1 MVLQTLVEGMVL
13 EAHIS
18 SENVT
23 NPSPVHLVELYS
35 QYGSQ
40 VSGVWVCGCGWVWDV
55 GCEVVLR
62 FHLSLLF
69 CRRPY
74 LSTESWWTRGSLC
87 GRRTHFNRVIVL
99 HCLLIS

>member
-23 NPSPVHLVELYS
+23 DPSPVHLVELYS

-40 VSGVWVCGCGWVWDV
+40 VSVCV
-55 GCEVVLR
+55 CEVVLR
-62 FHLSLLF
+62 FHLSLPSSSADAHI
-69 CRRPY
+69 CQQRAGGPGCCCV
-74 LSTESWWTRGSLC
+74 EG
-87 GRRTHFNRVIVL
+87 G
-99 HCLLIS
+99 LILVV

>member
-40 VSGVWVCGCGWVWDV
+40 VSGVLVLVWVGV

-99 HCLLIS
+99 HCLLIF

>member
-18 SENVT
+18 SENVI

-40 VSGVWVCGCGWVWDV
+40 VSGVCVGVGVGCGV
-55 GCEVVLR
+55 
-62 FHLSLLF
+62 
-69 CRRPY
+69 
-74 LSTESWWTRGSLC
+74 
-87 GRRTHFNRVIVL
+87 
-99 HCLLIS
+99 

>member
-23 NPSPVHLVELYS
+23 DPSPVHLVELYS

-40 VSGVWVCGCGWVWDV
+40 VSVCVCVRLFYVFTYPSPPLLQTPIFVNRELVDQGVAVWKEDS
-55 GCEVVLR
+55 
-62 FHLSLLF
+62 F
-69 CRRPY
+69 
-74 LSTESWWTRGSLC
+74 
-87 GRRTHFNRVIVL
+87 
-99 HCLLIS
+99 

>member
-18 SENVT
+18 SENVI

-40 VSGVWVCGCGWVWDV
+40 VSGVWVWVWGVRLFYVFTYPSSSADAHICQQRAGGPG
-55 GCEVVLR
+55 GCCVEGGLI
-62 FHLSLLF
+62 L
-69 CRRPY
+69 
-74 LSTESWWTRGSLC
+74 
-87 GRRTHFNRVIVL
+87 IV
-99 HCLLIS
+99 

>member
-23 NPSPVHLVELYS
+23 DPSPVHLVELYS

-40 VSGVWVCGCGWVWDV
+40 VSVSVCV
-55 GCEVVLR
+55 
-62 FHLSLLF
+62 
-69 CRRPY
+69 
-74 LSTESWWTRGSLC
+74 
-87 GRRTHFNRVIVL
+87 
-99 HCLLIS
+99 

>member
-40 VSGVWVCGCGWVWDV
+40 VSGVWVCGCVGVGGCGVWGV
-55 GCEVVLR
+55 R
-62 FHLSLLF
+62 LF
-69 CRRPY
+69 YVFTYPSSSADAHICQQRAGGP
-74 LSTESWWTRGSLC
+74 G
-87 GRRTHFNRVIVL
+87 GRCVEGGLILIV
-99 HCLLIS
+99 

>member
-40 VSGVWVCGCGWVWDV
+40 VSVCVCVCV
-55 GCEVVLR
+55 CEVVLR
-62 FHLSLLF
+62 FHLSLPSSSADANI
-69 CRRPY
+69 CQQRAGGPGCCCV
-74 LSTESWWTRGSLC
+74 EG
-87 GRRTHFNRVIVL
+87 G
-99 HCLLIS
+99 LILVV